1 MTALNNQ
8 ENVDGLLRVRVIGG
22 FGGLILNS
30 RSSSLG
36 TVHQITHCALR
47 IPHHRLAGRFDKPV
61 IAISRPSNGLT
72 HSIAGWLRDTCE
84 EGLYQRVKDR
94 EKSLL
99 ASVRAK
105 EVPRQT
111 FHSGCH
117 PLFC

>member
-1 MTALNNQ
+1 
-8 ENVDGLLRVRVIGG
+8 V

-36 TVHQITHCALR
+36 TVHQITHCSLR
-47 IPHHRLAGRFDKPV
+47 IPHHRLAGRFDKSV

-94 EKSLL
+94 AIRCSAEVTSMSRPATSLRM
-99 ASVRAK
+99 AARMKVVVF
-105 EVPRQT
+105 E
-111 FHSGCH
+111 
-117 PLFC
+117 